1 MEDSCVFTATSCV
14 VTIANTQVE
23 CKSQVGIGAD
33 HHWRLEKA
41 AHDWKGIATIMGVST
56 SYIKPTVT
64 KVEST
69 DVKNKNVLT
78 TYGSEMITIT
88 GTNFGPAQLTTMMP
102 SYLGKITG
110 SYKNNIGYQY
120 STMSGEDCKVTI
132 DHTQMTCTSVAGVGK
147 DFKWRLTVA
156 SQTSAESTV
165 TTRYRK
171 PEIYSLDGPGAF
183 EANTAGNTIANND
196 NTQGEKYYKRLKE
209 VFDEAHGKP
218 YDGNWCHWLCAGI
231 GSFCRCPCW
240 ANCCFRR
247 EKKTFWCSALVAFI
261 YVRMGW
267 LPEKLDWSNKT
278 PGDLS
283 SIETLYPVIAGLIWQ
298 YN

>member
-1 MEDSCVFTATSCV
+1 
-14 VTIANTQVE
+14 
-23 CKSQVGIGAD
+23 
-33 HHWRLEKA
+33 
-41 AHDWKGIATIMGVST
+41 
-56 SYIKPTVT
+56 
-64 KVEST
+64 
-69 DVKNKNVLT
+69 
-78 TYGSEMITIT
+78 MITIT

-196 NTQGEKYYKRLKE
+196 NTQGEKYYLRGNYFGPATKGTFPKNGDNPIVQKLGHVDLEQFWSR
-209 VFDEAHGKP
+209 DEG
-218 YDGNWCHWLCAGI
+218 YVYLNL
-231 GSFCRCPCW
+231 
-240 ANCCFRR
+240 NYCFRYHQIFILS
-247 EKKTFWCSALVAFI
+247 KLTYITILLFHGLFFFDYKHKTFHFNSVVF
-261 YVRMGW
+261 V
-267 LPEKLDWSNKT
+267 
-278 PGDLS
+278 
-283 SIETLYPVIAGLIWQ
+283 VFLIV
-298 YN
+298 YLLKI